1 MSRDYNYRKMISS
14 MAWRKTRRRKLEQS
28 PLCEACKQ
36 NGVIMA
42 ATEVHHVM
50 PCESAKTVTEMRA
63 LMFDVDNL
71 QSLCH
76 DCHSLIHAGMK
87 SHSRV
92 KVKENANRSLSRFKE
107 RFIL

>member
-1 MSRDYNYRKMISS
+1 MINST
-14 MAWRKTRRRKLEQS
+14 AWRKTRRRKLEQS
-28 PLCEACKQ
+28 PLCEICKQ
-36 NGVIMA
+36 NGVITA

-50 PCESAKTVTEMRA
+50 PCETAKTVTDMRR
-63 LMFDVDNL
+63 LMFDMDNL

-76 DCHSLIHAGMK
+76 NCHSLIHTEMK